1 MGRDELESR
10 VVRAA
15 EGALQAQNFVRP
27 IDVLLGLEWLAPMAE
42 KLWRQGRTDCL
53 ERAVQANLKKI
64 SEAMR
69 LFRGWAKAKGL
80 LTRESRYVSQTRDR
94 RTLRFSISGNPSIEQ
109 AYRTHW
115 ISPALSE
122 RSERAWHRRRTGRR
136 NWWR

>member
-15 EGALQAQNFVRP
+15 EGALQAQNCVRP
-27 IDVLLGLEWLAPMAE
+27 IDVLLGLGWLAADAE
-42 KLWRQGRTDCL
+42 KLWRQGRTDYL

-69 LFRGWAKAKGL
+69 LFRRWAKAKGL
-80 LTRESRYVSQTRDR
+80 LPRESRYVSQTRDR

-115 ISPALSE
+115 ISSALS
-122 RSERAWHRRRTGRR
+122 
-136 NWWR
+136 